1 MCISI
6 SPVFT
11 NDRSLFPGKKEV
23 SQIFR
28 DAQGKT
34 VPGEKNAR
42 ILDHLDEIGAS
53 PGRTGSI
60 DLMLPFAAAQNK
72 TTQERWEAVQAFK
85 TAKKAANC
93 Y

>member
-1 MCISI
+1 MH
-6 SPVFT
+6 
-11 NDRSLFPGKKEV
+11 KAKQYQE
-23 SQIFR
+23 
-28 DAQGKT
+28 K
-34 VPGEKNAR
+34 KNAR

-72 TTQERWEAVQAFK
+72 TMQERWEAVQAFK